1 MTNAVEYVAWLYVIT
16 NSLRVF
22 FYAPQIR
29 AVLKADDGA
38 RALSLATW
46 SFWTFANLT
55 ATLYGW
61 FVIHDSAFCA
71 IFAGNLACTAAVT
84 LIAARKRFLAHRLNS
99 KETVM
104 PSNVEELLES
114 ARQSRR
120 NEMKRLFGVAVSALA
135 RMVNRAFAPVSTAPV
150 GFWIPLASHLDP
162 EDRTG
167 C

>member
-1 MTNAVEYVAWLYVIT
+1 MTSAIDCVAWLYVIT

-29 AVLKADDGA
+29 AVLKSEDGA
-38 RALSLATW
+38 KALSIATW

-61 FVIHDSAFCA
+61 FVIHDGAFCA

-84 LIAARKRFLAHRLNS
+84 LIAARKRHLA
-99 KETVM
+99 
-104 PSNVEELLES
+104 
-114 ARQSRR
+114 
-120 NEMKRLFGVAVSALA
+120 G
-135 RMVNRAFAPVSTAPV
+135 RAATRTRAPVSVASIRP
-150 GFWIPLASHLDP
+150 WIPLPWRLSP
-162 EDRTG
+162 EDRPG

>member
-1 MTNAVEYVAWLYVIT
+1 MTSAVEYVAWIYVIT

-29 AVLKADDGA
+29 AVLKCEDGA

-61 FVIHDSAFCA
+61 FVIHDSAFSA
-71 IFAGNLACTAAVT
+71 IFAANRASTGPVTRTAA
-84 LIAARKRFLAHRLNS
+84 RNRLPAQRR
-99 KETVM
+99 M
-104 PSNVEELLES
+104 PLPW
-114 ARQSRR
+114 
-120 NEMKRLFGVAVSALA
+120 RLS
-135 RMVNRAFAPVSTAPV
+135 
-150 GFWIPLASHLDP
+150 P
-162 EDRTG
+162 EDRRG